1 MSDRSAERLDEG
13 IESLGTVLSSAA
25 RERLLAFVALLQKW
39 NRAYNLTAV
48 RDPEAM
54 VTRHLLDALSILP
67 WIEGPDVLDVGS
79 GGGIP
84 GLVVAIARPE
94 VNITSID
101 SNGKKIRFQRQA
113 IFELGI
119 DNAEAVHSRIEQF
132 EGRDFHQIISRAFAA
147 PGDFVALTRHLL
159 APGGHWL
166 AMIGRMEEA
175 SVPETVRLVET
186 RALRVPGEQG
196 QRHLMKL
203 ETA

>member
-1 MSDRSAERLDEG
+1 MSDASTGRLDEG
-13 IESLGTVLSSAA
+13 VEALGLALTAAA
-25 RERLLAFVALLQKW
+25 RARLLAFLALLQKW

-48 RDPEAM
+48 RDPETM

-67 WIEGPDVLDVGS
+67 WIEGPGVLDVGS
-79 GGGIP
+79 GAGIP
-84 GLVVAIARPE
+84 GLVVAMARPDIA
-94 VNITSID
+94 VTSVD

-113 IFELGI
+113 MFELGI
-119 DNAEAVHSRIEQF
+119 DNATAVHGRIEQF
-132 EGRDFHQIISRAFAA
+132 KGEGFDQIVSRAFAA

-166 AMIGRMEEA
+166 AMMGRMEEA
-175 SVPETVRLVET
+175 SVPEGVRILET